1 MKKKIIRNT
10 VAIVSAAVIL
20 TFLAVTFL
28 MYTHS
33 VKLLKFGT
41 ENEAETLK
49 AAIDAGGMDFME
61 NETFSQNGRRI
72 TIVDR
77 DGEVMYDSEADAGSM
92 GNHKERPE
100 ISQALYQSTGAS
112 LRDSDTL
119 DKKVYYYAVTLKDG
133 NILRVSSSMDSI
145 YQLMFSMA
153 PFMLLLVAAIIGISI
168 AVIYIETERMVR
180 PINEINLD
188 KPLDEPIYE
197 EFIPLLTRMDH
208 QNERIRIQL
217 EELKQAEGIRR
228 EFSANVSHE
237 LKTPLMAISG
247 YAEIISHNMV
257 KKEDIPEFAGRIYK
271 EATRMTTLI
280 EDIIKLSRLDEQ
292 SEIMPFEEVDLNRVT
307 KEVAD
312 SLQTVARRRKISMT
326 IDGDVPEIQGV
337 RQVIYEM
344 IYNLCDN
351 ALKYNRDGGSVH
363 ILLEPSPREGY
374 SIRWSI
380 RDTGIGVPEEEKE
393 RIFERFYRVD
403 KSHSRETGGTGL
415 GLAIVKHGA
424 NLHHAL
430 VTVDSKLGEGT
441 CIMVEFPNNLPGL
454 TNNRRPV
461 SVADGR
467 KIFGNLR
474 A

>member
-10 VAIVSAAVIL
+10 VAIVAAAVIL

-33 VKLLKFGT
+33 IELLKKGT

-49 AAIDAGGMDFME
+49 AAIDAEGDAFLEMGTIFQE
-61 NETFSQNGRRI
+61 NRRI
-72 TIVDR
+72 AIIDR
-77 DGEVMYDSEADAGSM
+77 DGVVLYDSQTDAASM
-92 GNHKERPE
+92 DNHKSRPE
-100 ISQALYQSTGAS
+100 ITQALYQSSGSS
-112 LRDSDTL
+112 LRNSDTL

-133 NILRVSSSMDSI
+133 HILRVSSSMDSI
-145 YQLMFSMA
+145 YQMIFSMA
-153 PFMLLLVAAIIGISI
+153 SFMLLLVAVIIGASI
-168 AVIYIETERMVR
+168 VIIHIETERMVR

-188 KPLDEPIYE
+188 KPLEEPTYE
-197 EFIPLLTRMDH
+197 EFMPLLTRMDH

-247 YAEIISHNMV
+247 YAEIISRNMV
-257 KKEDIPEFAGRIYK
+257 KKEDIPEFADRIYK

-292 SEIMPFEEVDLNRVT
+292 SDMMPFESVDLNRVT
-307 KEVAD
+307 KEVVD
-312 SLQTVARRRKISMT
+312 SLQAVARRRKITMT

-344 IYNLCDN
+344 LYNLCDN
-351 ALKYNRDGGSVH
+351 AVKYNRDGGSVH
-363 ILLEPSPREGY
+363 ILMEPSPKEGY
-374 SIRWSI
+374 AVRWSVW
-380 RDTGIGVPEEEKE
+380 DTGIGVAEEEQE

-424 NLHHAL
+424 TLHQAL
-430 VTVDSKLGEGT
+430 LIIDSKVGQGT
-441 CIMVEFPNNLPGL
+441 CISVEFK
-454 TNNRRPV
+454 
-461 SVADGR
+461 AD
-467 KIFGNLR
+467 L
-474 A
+474 

>member
-10 VAIVSAAVIL
+10 VVIVAAAVIL

-33 VKLLKFGT
+33 VELLKKGT

-49 AAIDAGGMDFME
+49 AAIDAEGNDFLKAE
-61 NETFSQNGRRI
+61 ILFQDSRRI
-72 TIVDR
+72 TIINR
-77 DGEVMYDSEADAGSM
+77 DGEVLYDSVTDASSM
-92 GNHKERPE
+92 DNHKSRPE
-100 ISQALYQSTGAS
+100 ITQAIYQSTGAS

-119 DKKVYYYAVTLKDG
+119 EEKVYYYAVTLESGD
-133 NILRVSSSMDSI
+133 ILRISSSMDSI
-145 YQLMFSMA
+145 YQMIFSMA
-153 PFMLLLVAAIIGISI
+153 PFMLLLVTAIIGISI
-168 AVIYIETERMVR
+168 SIIYIETERMVR

-188 KPLDEPIYE
+188 KPLEEPTYE
-197 EFIPLLTRMDH
+197 EFMPLLNRMDQ

-247 YAEIISHNMV
+247 YAEIISRNMV

-271 EATRMTTLI
+271 EATRMSSLI
-280 EDIIKLSRLDEQ
+280 EDIIKLSRLDEK
-292 SEIMPFEEVDLNRVT
+292 SDMMPFEPVDLNRVT
-307 KEVAD
+307 KEVID
-312 SLQTVARRRKISMT
+312 SLQAVARRRKIT
-326 IDGDVPEIQGV
+326 ITADGDVPPINGV

-351 ALKYNRDGGSVH
+351 AVKYNRDGGSVY
-363 ILLEPSPREGY
+363 ILMEPSPKEGY
-374 SIRWSI
+374 SVRWSVW
-380 RDTGIGVPEEEKE
+380 DTGIGVPEDEQE

-424 NLHHAL
+424 DLHQAL
-430 VTVDSKLGEGT
+430 LTVDSKLGEGT
-441 CIMVEFPNNLPGL
+441 CIMVEFP
-454 TNNRRPV
+454 
-461 SVADGR
+461 
-467 KIFGNLR
+467 
-474 A
+474 

>member
-1 MKKKIIRNT
+1 MKRKIIRNT
-10 VAIVSAAVIL
+10 VAIVAAAVIL

-33 VKLLKFGT
+33 VELLKKGT

-49 AAIDAGGMDFME
+49 AAIDAEGMDFLI
-61 NETFSQNGRRI
+61 NEKLFQDSRRI

-77 DGEVMYDSEADAGSM
+77 EGDVLYDSVADADSLD
-92 GNHKERPE
+92 NHKTRPE
-100 ISQALYQSTGAS
+100 ISQAIYQSSGAS
-112 LRDSDTL
+112 LRNSDTL
-119 DKKVYYYAVTLKDG
+119 DEKVYYYAITLDDG

-153 PFMLLLVAAIIGISI
+153 PFMALLVAAIIGISV
-168 AVIYIETERMVR
+168 VIICIETERMVR

-188 KPLDEPIYE
+188 KPLEEPIYE
-197 EFIPLLTRMDH
+197 EFKPLLTRMDH

-247 YAEIISHNMV
+247 YAEIISRNMV

-292 SEIMPFEEVDLNRVT
+292 SDMMPFEAVDLNRVT
-307 KEVAD
+307 KEVVD
-312 SLQTVARRRKISMT
+312 SLQAVARQRKVT
-326 IDGDVPEIQGV
+326 ITVDGDVPMINGV

-351 ALKYNRDGGSVH
+351 AVKYNRDGGSVH
-363 ILLEPSPREGY
+363 ILMEPSPKEGY
-374 SIRWSI
+374 SVRWSVW
-380 RDTGIGVPEEEKE
+380 DTGIGVPEEEQE

-424 NLHHAL
+424 NLHQAL
-430 VTVDSKLGEGT
+430 LTVDSKLGEGT
-441 CIMVEFPNNLPGL
+441 CISIEFK
-454 TNNRRPV
+454 
-461 SVADGR
+461 A
-467 KIFGNLR
+467 I
-474 A
+474 

>member
-1 MKKKIIRNT
+1 MKRKIIRNT
-10 VAIVSAAVIL
+10 VAIVAAAVIL

-28 MYTHS
+28 MYTLS
-33 VKLLKFGT
+33 VELLKKGT

-49 AAIDAGGMDFME
+49 AAIDAEGMDFLI
-61 NETFSQNGRRI
+61 NEKLFQDSRRI

-77 DGEVMYDSEADAGSM
+77 EGDVLYDSVADADSLD
-92 GNHKERPE
+92 NHKTRPE
-100 ISQALYQSTGAS
+100 ISQAIYQSSGAS
-112 LRDSDTL
+112 LRNSDTL
-119 DKKVYYYAVTLKDG
+119 DEKVYYYAIALDDG

-153 PFMLLLVAAIIGISI
+153 PFMALLVAAIIGISV
-168 AVIYIETERMVR
+168 VIICIETERMVR

-188 KPLDEPIYE
+188 KPLEEPIYE
-197 EFIPLLTRMDH
+197 EFKPLLTRMDH

-247 YAEIISHNMV
+247 YAEIISRNMV

-292 SEIMPFEEVDLNRVT
+292 SDMMPFEAVDLNRVT
-307 KEVAD
+307 KEVVD
-312 SLQTVARRRKISMT
+312 SLQAVARQRKVT
-326 IDGDVPEIQGV
+326 ITVDGDVPMINGV

-351 ALKYNRDGGSVH
+351 AVKYNRDGGSVH
-363 ILLEPSPREGY
+363 ILMEPSPKEGY
-374 SIRWSI
+374 SVRWSVW
-380 RDTGIGVPEEEKE
+380 DTGIGVPEEEQE

-424 NLHHAL
+424 NLHQAL
-430 VTVDSKLGEGT
+430 LTVDSKLGEGT
-441 CIMVEFPNNLPGL
+441 CISIEFKP
-454 TNNRRPV
+454 
-461 SVADGR
+461 
-467 KIFGNLR
+467 I
-474 A
+474 

>member
-10 VAIVSAAVIL
+10 VAIVAAAVIL

-28 MYTHS
+28 MYTYS
-33 VKLLKFGT
+33 VDLLEKGT
-41 ENEAETLK
+41 ENEAEILK
-49 AAIDAGGMDFME
+49 AAIDAEGTDFLKS
-61 NETFSQNGRRI
+61 ETLFQDSRRI
-72 TIVDR
+72 TIVNR
-77 DGEVMYDSEADAGSM
+77 EGEVLYDSVADEASM
-92 GNHKERPE
+92 NNHKDRPE
-100 ISQALYQSTGAS
+100 ISQAIYQSTGSS

-119 DKKVYYYAVTLKDG
+119 DKKVYYYAVTLDDG
-133 NILRVSSSMDSI
+133 NILRVSSSMGSI
-145 YQLMFSMA
+145 YQQMFSMM
-153 PFMLLLVAAIIGISI
+153 PFMILLVAAIIGISI
-168 AVIYIETERMVR
+168 VMIYIETERMVR

-188 KPLDEPIYE
+188 KPLEEPVYE
-197 EFIPLLTRMDH
+197 EFKPLLNRMEQ

-247 YAEIISHNMV
+247 YAEIISRNMV

-292 SEIMPFEEVDLNRVT
+292 SDRMPFEPVDLNRVT

-312 SLQTVARRRKISMT
+312 SLQSVARQRKITIT
-326 IDGDVPEIQGV
+326 IDGDVSVINGV

-351 ALKYNRDGGSVH
+351 AVKYNRDGGCVH
-363 ILLEPSPREGY
+363 ILMEPSPKADY
-374 SIRWSI
+374 SVRWSV
-380 RDTGIGVPEEEKE
+380 RDTGIGVPEDEQE

-424 NLHHAL
+424 KLHRAFL
-430 VTVDSKLGEGT
+430 TVDSKPGEGT
-441 CIMVEFPNNLPGL
+441 CIMVEFP
-454 TNNRRPV
+454 
-461 SVADGR
+461 
-467 KIFGNLR
+467 
-474 A
+474 

>member
-1 MKKKIIRNT
+1 MINE
-10 VAIVSAAVIL
+10 
-20 TFLAVTFL
+20 
-28 MYTHS
+28 
-33 VKLLKFGT
+33 KLFQ
-41 ENEAETLK
+41 
-49 AAIDAGGMDFME
+49 D
-61 NETFSQNGRRI
+61 SRRI

-77 DGEVMYDSEADAGSM
+77 EGDVLYDSVADADSLD
-92 GNHKERPE
+92 NHKTRPE
-100 ISQALYQSTGAS
+100 ISQAIYQSSGAS
-112 LRDSDTL
+112 LRNSDTL
-119 DKKVYYYAVTLKDG
+119 DEKVYYYAITLDDG

-153 PFMLLLVAAIIGISI
+153 PFMALLVAAIIGISV
-168 AVIYIETERMVR
+168 VIICIETERMVR

-188 KPLDEPIYE
+188 KPLEEPIYE
-197 EFIPLLTRMDH
+197 EFKPLLTRMDH

-247 YAEIISHNMV
+247 YAEIISRNMV

-292 SEIMPFEEVDLNRVT
+292 SDMMPFEAVDLNRVT
-307 KEVAD
+307 KEVVD
-312 SLQTVARRRKISMT
+312 SLQAVARQRKVT
-326 IDGDVPEIQGV
+326 ITVDGDVPMINGV

-351 ALKYNRDGGSVH
+351 AVKYNRDGGSVH
-363 ILLEPSPREGY
+363 ILMEPSPKEGY
-374 SIRWSI
+374 SVRWSVW
-380 RDTGIGVPEEEKE
+380 DTGIGVPEEEQE

-424 NLHHAL
+424 NLHQAL
-430 VTVDSKLGEGT
+430 LTVDSKLGEGT
-441 CIMVEFPNNLPGL
+441 CISIEFK
-454 TNNRRPV
+454 
-461 SVADGR
+461 A
-467 KIFGNLR
+467 I
-474 A
+474 

>member
-1 MKKKIIRNT
+1 MKRKIIRNT
-10 VAIVSAAVIL
+10 VAIVATAVIL

-33 VKLLKFGT
+33 VELLKKGT

-49 AAIDAGGMDFME
+49 AAIDAEGIDFLK
-61 NETFSQNGRRI
+61 NEKLFQDSRRI

-77 DGEVMYDSEADAGSM
+77 EGDVLYDSVADADSLD
-92 GNHKERPE
+92 NHKTRPE
-100 ISQALYQSTGAS
+100 ISQALYQSVGAS

-119 DKKVYYYAVTLKDG
+119 DEKVYYYAITLDDG

-153 PFMLLLVAAIIGISI
+153 PFMALLVAAIIGISV
-168 AVIYIETERMVR
+168 VIICIETERMVR

-188 KPLDEPIYE
+188 KPLEEPMYE
-197 EFIPLLTRMDH
+197 EFKPLLTRMDH

-247 YAEIISHNMV
+247 YAEIISRNMV
-257 KKEDIPEFAGRIYK
+257 KKEDIPEFADRIYK

-292 SEIMPFEEVDLNRVT
+292 SDMMPFEAVDLNRVT
-307 KEVAD
+307 EEVVD
-312 SLQTVARRRKISMT
+312 SLQAVARQRKIT
-326 IDGDVPEIQGV
+326 ITVDGDVPTINGV
-337 RQVIYEM
+337 RQIIYEM

-351 ALKYNRDGGSVH
+351 AVKYNRDGGSVH
-363 ILLEPSPREGY
+363 ILMEPSPKEGY
-374 SIRWSI
+374 SVRWSVW
-380 RDTGIGVPEEEKE
+380 DTGIGVPEEEQE

-424 NLHHAL
+424 NLHQAL
-430 VTVDSKLGEGT
+430 LTVDSKLGEGT
-441 CIMVEFPNNLPGL
+441 CIAIEFK
-454 TNNRRPV
+454 
-461 SVADGR
+461 A
-467 KIFGNLR
+467 
-474 A
+474 AE